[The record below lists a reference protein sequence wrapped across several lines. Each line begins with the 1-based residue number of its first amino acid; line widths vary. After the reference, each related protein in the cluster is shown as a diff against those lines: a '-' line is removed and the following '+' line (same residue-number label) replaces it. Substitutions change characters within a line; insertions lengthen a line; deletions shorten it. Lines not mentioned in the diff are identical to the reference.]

1 MCQTLGRRK
10 AAWSYQDNTM
20 TKINIKDVAEG
31 RSDLFRVAPDQLH
44 IKEDWNSRNDNDPE
58 NAAHIEG
65 LATSIAELGVKQ
77 PLTIYQDAGIFYVSD
92 GHCRLKAVRLAIE
105 RGAEIKTV
113 PVQLEDRYSNE
124 ADRIFSQIVRNSG
137 KPLAPFEMGRV
148 FKRLVAFGWTIEE
161 ISKKS
166 GINRGWVSELLEL
179 QASAAEVQEMVVT
192 GKVSATLAIERLK
205 TDGDRAG
212 AVLTQAVAT
221 AEAAG
226 KTRATKK
233 HIIPYAGKP
242 KTGRERLRELLASEI
257 EWNATDGATYTC
269 KMTVDQYAEFRSL
282 IGF

>member
-1 MCQTLGRRK
+1 
-10 AAWSYQDNTM
+10 M
-20 TKINIKDVAEG
+20 TTVNIKSVADG
-31 RSDLFRVAPDQLH
+31 RSDLFRVSPDKLH
-44 IKEDWNSRNDNDPE
+44 IKDDWNSRNDNDPE
-58 NAAHIEG
+58 NKAHIEA
-65 LATSIAELGVKQ
+65 LATSIAEVGVKQ
-77 PLTIYQDAGIFYVSD
+77 PLTIYQDAGVFYVSD

-105 RGAEIKTV
+105 RGADIKNV
-113 PVQLEDRYSNE
+113 PVQMEDRYANE

-148 FKRLVAFGWTIEE
+148 FKRLLAFGWTIEE

-166 GINRGWVSELLEL
+166 GINRGWVTELLEL
-179 QASAAEVQEMVVT
+179 QASAAEIQEMVVT

-205 TDGDRAG
+205 TDGERAG
-212 AVLTQAVAT
+212 EVLTEAVKT

-242 KTGRERLRELLASEI
+242 KSDKERIRELLGKEVTWSGVGSGYVA
-257 EWNATDGATYTC
+257 NFTA
-269 KMTVDQYAEFRSL
+269 DQYAEFRSL

>member
-1 MCQTLGRRK
+1 
-10 AAWSYQDNTM
+10 M
-20 TKINIKDVAEG
+20 TKINIKDVAAG

-44 IKEDWNSRNDNDPE
+44 IKDDWNSRNDNDPE
-58 NAAHIEG
+58 NKAHIEA
-65 LATSIAELGVKQ
+65 LAISIAEVGVKQ
-77 PLTIYQDAGIFYVSD
+77 PLTVYQDEGIFYVSD
-92 GHCRLKAVRLAIE
+92 GHCRLRAVRLSIE

-148 FKRLVAFGWTIEE
+148 FKRLVAFGWTIED

-166 GINRGWVSELLEL
+166 GINRGWVTELLEL
-179 QASAAEVQEMVVT
+179 QASTAEVQEMVAT
-192 GKVSATLAIERLK
+192 GRVSATLAIERLK

-242 KTGRERLRELLASEI
+242 KTGRERLKELISEEASWE
-257 EWNATDGATYTC
+257 ESHGKTSTYILT
-269 KMTVDQYAEFRSL
+269 MTADQYAEFRSL